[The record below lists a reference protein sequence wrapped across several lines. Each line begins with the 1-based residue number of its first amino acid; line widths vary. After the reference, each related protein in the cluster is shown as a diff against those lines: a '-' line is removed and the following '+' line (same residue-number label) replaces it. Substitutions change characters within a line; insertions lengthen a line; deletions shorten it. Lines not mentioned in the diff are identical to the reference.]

1 MQYEWD
7 KMKNEI
13 NQQKHELSF
22 EDAYLVF
29 EGECVTF
36 VDDRFAYN
44 ESRLITLGKLEG
56 QVVVIV
62 HTPHQNKTRIIS
74 MRKANHREQ
83 KIYQK
88 RLNQNRSND
97 R

>member
-7 KMKNEI
+7 KIKNEI
-13 NQQKHELSF
+13 NQQKHKLIF

-44 ESRLITLGKLEG
+44 ESRLITLEDR
-56 QVVVIV
+56 VVVIV
-62 HTPHQNKTRIIS
+62 HTPRQNKTRIIS

-88 RLNQNRSND
+88 RLN
-97 R
+97 